1 MRAYDSGTLALLASG
16 RMVTHALVQFDFPSG
31 TYGFWDGAGQLAYGG
46 LTYVG
51 AGALIG
57 IDEVELPGSL
67 ESTAIKLTLTAIP
80 NTDLTPDT
88 LASIE
93 GEQYHGRPV
102 TLRRAYI
109 HPDTRAVVSVERVWR
124 GYLDQVAHDVAI
136 GGQAVLSL
144 SCESRARDL
153 TRRGWRVWSDTDQ
166 RRIDPTDGGMRH
178 AAVAGRQ
185 TVFWGRTPGS
195 AKK

>member
-31 TYGFWDGAGQLAYGG
+31 TYGFWDGAGKLEFGG

-51 AGALIG
+51 AGSLIG

-67 ESTAIKLTLTAIP
+67 ESSALKLTLTSVA

-93 GEQYHGRPV
+93 SEQYHRRPV

-136 GGQAVLSL
+136 GGQAVLTVV
-144 SCESRARDL
+144 CESVARDL
-153 TRRGWRVWSDTDQ
+153 TRRGWRVSSDVDQ
-166 RRIDPTDGGMRH
+166 RRIDATDGGMRH
-178 AAVAGRQ
+178 ATTAGLIR
-185 TVFWGRTPGS
+185 TFWGRMPGS